1 MDALAAF
8 ARAAALTDGDVAAH
22 EGLMRA
28 RVALAAA
35 EPGRIGQ
42 DAVGDLAYDARY
54 LLDARP
60 EGRATWLTGLGNALA
75 QGGDLSDAEQHLRAA
90 VAADSTSV
98 EAHTGLG
105 LLLLRRGGQRDA
117 AIAALQAAI
126 GIRPHHLPAV
136 IPLAQLAL
144 GDGNRERAKAIRAP
158 ALAHRDD
165 PTARSLF
172 TQATRPSPAPPPP
185 TTVRPPPAREP
196 PGAAP
201 GEENRAPARRLR

>member
-98 EAHTGLG
+98 EVHTGLG
-105 LLLLRRGGQRDA
+105 LLLLRLGGQRDA
-117 AIAALQAAI
+117 AVAELQTAI
-126 GIRPHHLPAV
+126 GIRPHHLPAA

-144 GDGNRERAKAIRAP
+144 GDGDRERAKDILAP
-158 ALAHRDD
+158 ALAHRDH

-172 TQATRPSPAPPPP
+172 VQATRPASAPIVRPAPAPEPRSNTPPDRD
-185 TTVRPPPAREP
+185 RPSP
-196 PGAAP
+196 
-201 GEENRAPARRLR
+201 RRLR